1 MPRSGW
7 GVFNLLCAYIS
18 VCERWRRISP
28 SSWGNYK
35 RSGVRIGSKITIKGT
50 FYLKGVTDVKK
61 MKNEVSNQ
69 QGQETQVMSL
79 DSLIMEIK
87 KQQD

>member
-1 MPRSGW
+1 M
-7 GVFNLLCAYIS
+7 
-18 VCERWRRISP
+18 
-28 SSWGNYK
+28 
-35 RSGVRIGSKITIKGT
+35 
-50 FYLKGVTDVKK
+50 KK

-69 QGQETQVMSL
+69 QGQETQVMPL

>member
-28 SSWGNYK
+28 SSWGSYK

-61 MKNEVSNQ
+61 VKNEVSNQ

>member
-1 MPRSGW
+1 M
-7 GVFNLLCAYIS
+7 
-18 VCERWRRISP
+18 
-28 SSWGNYK
+28 
-35 RSGVRIGSKITIKGT
+35 
-50 FYLKGVTDVKK
+50 KK

>member
-1 MPRSGW
+1 
-7 GVFNLLCAYIS
+7 
-18 VCERWRRISP
+18 
-28 SSWGNYK
+28 
-35 RSGVRIGSKITIKGT
+35 
-50 FYLKGVTDVKK
+50 

>member
-1 MPRSGW
+1 M
-7 GVFNLLCAYIS
+7 
-18 VCERWRRISP
+18 
-28 SSWGNYK
+28 
-35 RSGVRIGSKITIKGT
+35 
-50 FYLKGVTDVKK
+50 KK
-61 MKNEVSNQ
+61 MKDEVSNQ

>member
-1 MPRSGW
+1 
-7 GVFNLLCAYIS
+7 
-18 VCERWRRISP
+18 
-28 SSWGNYK
+28 
-35 RSGVRIGSKITIKGT
+35 
-50 FYLKGVTDVKK
+50 

-87 KQQD
+87 KQQDQEEYDDTRIIKSSKLEQPRP